1 MDLSDKG
8 PNSKASHWI
17 QYTNTTTVVM
27 VPPSL
32 PPARPLQSLNNSKGR
47 VRARIQHGS
56 RLPQPNY
63 LHLFIKIESKRNTN
77 AITINLQILITSSFF
92 FFQKKSLDLSFFL
105 RSVYSFQLH
114 VILINLSIIFLDS
127 FLILA

>member
-17 QYTNTTTVVM
+17 VDTVYKYNNYGYG
-27 VPPSL
+27 PSL
-32 PPARPLQSLNNSKGR
+32 PPARPLQILNNSKGR

-63 LHLFIKIESKRNTN
+63 LHLFIKIKSKRKTN
-77 AITINLQILITSSFF
+77 AITKNLQILITSSFP
-92 FFQKKSLDLSFFL
+92 L
-105 RSVYSFQLH
+105 
-114 VILINLSIIFLDS
+114 
-127 FLILA
+127 

>member
-17 QYTNTTTVVM
+17 VDTVYKYSNYGYG
-27 VPPSL
+27 PSL

-63 LHLFIKIESKRNTN
+63 LHLFIKIKILHNIYVHIEHLAKQGFVRLVGS
-77 AITINLQILITSSFF
+77 LQL
-92 FFQKKSLDLSFFL
+92 SLVFS
-105 RSVYSFQLH
+105 
-114 VILINLSIIFLDS
+114 
-127 FLILA
+127 